1 MSKGQVSLISGG
13 QKVTLLELDGLT
25 VQALSALLY
34 DQAKKSNALL
44 RIKVSTEQG
53 ERIVH
58 MLPELVF
65 VFESDEQFEPLE
77 VNKHLQLLRSRLGMD
92 GLLIFG
98 ADGELVE
105 PALKAKPVRV
115 HI

>member
-13 QKVTLLELDGLT
+13 QQVVLFELDGLT

-34 DQAKKSNALL
+34 DHVKKSNGLL
-44 RIKVSTEQG
+44 RIKVSAEQG

-77 VNKHLQLLRSRLGMD
+77 VHKRFQLLRNRISVD
-92 GLLIFG
+92 GLLSFG
-98 ADGELVE
+98 ADGEPVE
-105 PALKAKPVRV
+105 PALKPTPMRV

>member
-44 RIKVSTEQG
+44 RIKVSAEDG
-53 ERIVH
+53 NRLVH
-58 MLPELVF
+58 LRPEFAL
-65 VFESDEQFEPLE
+65 VFESDEQFEALE
-77 VNKHLQLLRSRLGMD
+77 VNKHLQLLRSRLGAD

-98 ADGELVE
+98 ADGEPVE
-105 PALKAKPVRV
+105 PALKATPVRV